1 MIKERKNKLSAVQII
16 QYVVIYGL
24 LILALV
30 FGILCI
36 VYSRLLEGSII
47 CTAVIIIFFMMLY
60 MMSLDYKANTLK
72 IRKNIGTQMFSVTN
86 TEHWF
91 DVDHAFGDIV
101 FSTNGLCIKNSSLV
115 DGHGIL
121 SYSDVSKCDV
131 DGDVINFKFK
141 DNSSFSVKV
150 TSDNKRNAIH
160 DYISKKFLKN
170 A

>member
-1 MIKERKNKLSAVQII
+1 MIKERKNKLSAVQVI

-47 CTAVIIIFFMMLY
+47 CTSVVIVFFMMLY
-60 MMSLDYKANTLK
+60 MMNLDYKANTLK
-72 IRKNIGTQMFSVTN
+72 IRKNIGTQMFSVLN

-91 DVDHAFGDIV
+91 DADHTLGDII
-101 FSTNGLCIKNSSLV
+101 FSTNGLCIKNSDLV

-121 SYSDVSKCDV
+121 SYSDVSKCSI
-131 DGDVINFKFK
+131 DGDVIDFKFK

-150 TSDNKRNAIH
+150 TSDNKRNAIYN
-160 DYISKKFLKN
+160 YISDKFLKN

>member
-24 LILALV
+24 LISALV

-47 CTAVIIIFFMMLY
+47 CIAVIVIFFMMLY

-72 IRKNIGTQMFSVTN
+72 IRKNIGTQMFSVLN
-86 TEHWF
+86 AEHWF
-91 DVDHAFGDIV
+91 DADHVLGDII
-101 FSTNGLCIKNSSLV
+101 FSTNGLCIKNSSLI
-115 DGHGIL
+115 DGQGIL
-121 SYSDVSKCDV
+121 SYSDVSKCDI
-131 DGDVINFKFK
+131 DGDVTHFKFK

-150 TSDNKRNAIH
+150 TSDNKRNAIYN
-160 DYISKKFLKN
+160 YISDKFLKN

>member
-1 MIKERKNKLSAVQII
+1 MVKERKNKLSAVQII

-36 VYSRLLEGSII
+36 IYSRLLEGSII
-47 CTAVIIIFFMMLY
+47 CTSVVIVFFMMLY

-72 IRKNIGTQMFSVTN
+72 IRKNIGTQMFSVLN

-91 DVDHAFGDIV
+91 DTDHAVGDII
-101 FSTNGLCIKNSSLV
+101 FSTSGLCIKNSDLV
-115 DGHGIL
+115 DGQGIL
-121 SYSDVSKCDV
+121 VYSDVNKCNM

-141 DNSSFSVKV
+141 DNSCFSVKV
-150 TSDNKRNAIH
+150 ISDNKRNAIYN
-160 DYISKKFLKN
+160 YISDKFLKN

>member
-60 MMSLDYKANTLK
+60 MMRLDYKANTLK
-72 IRKNIGTQMFSVTN
+72 IRKNIGTQMFSVVN
-86 TEHWF
+86 AEHWF
-91 DVDHAFGDIV
+91 DVDHAPGDII

-115 DGHGIL
+115 DGQGIL
-121 SYSDVSKCDV
+121 SYADVSKCDV

-141 DNSSFSVKV
+141 DSSSFSVKV

-160 DYISKKFLKN
+160 DYIFKKFLKN

>member
-72 IRKNIGTQMFSVTN
+72 IRKNIGTQMFFVVN
-86 TEHWF
+86 AEHWF
-91 DVDHAFGDIV
+91 DVDHAFGDII
-101 FSTNGLCIKNSSLV
+101 FSTNGLCVKNSSLV
-115 DGHGIL
+115 DGQGIL
-121 SYSDVSKCDV
+121 SYAYVSKCDV

-150 TSDNKRNAIH
+150 ISDNKRNAIH